1 MSHRGPSGYGIGGP
15 SAYNGGGGSVGGS
28 DESNGGSILDQIRP
42 YTSKVED
49 FLDTVSEPVKP

>member
-1 MSHRGPSGYGIGGP
+1 MSQRGPASYGFQSGPPSYGAAP
-15 SAYNGGGGSVGGS
+15 SQEPAGSF
-28 DESNGGSILDQIRP
+28 LDQLRP